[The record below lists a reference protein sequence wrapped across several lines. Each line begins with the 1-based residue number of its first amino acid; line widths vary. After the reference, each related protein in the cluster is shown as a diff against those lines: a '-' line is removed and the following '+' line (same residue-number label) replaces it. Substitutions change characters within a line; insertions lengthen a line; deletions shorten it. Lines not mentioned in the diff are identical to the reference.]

1 MKKFLI
7 AIAALVFVSSSSFAE
22 RYVMVT
28 HGEGKDPFW
37 PVVQKGGEDAARAI
51 GADFEYIYN
60 PSADMADMA
69 SSIQAAAATQP
80 DGMVISLPDPDALGP
95 AIKAAVAAGVPVITM
110 NSGLESSASL
120 GALMHV
126 GQPEYLAGQSAG
138 ARAKAEG
145 ATKALCMIQEA
156 YNTALVDRCEG
167 YGESVPMEF
176 TDTTSDPATIQ
187 TRATAALQANPD
199 VDAILS
205 VGPHVCSAVAL
216 ALDDLGMSVHHSCF
230 DLSPD
235 VMDLINAGKVAFTID
250 QQQRL
255 QGYMPIIVL
264 HLYNNGA
271 GLLPGANIPSGP
283 GFVDKSNASSVAA
296 LAGIVVVPLYFN
308 PTTAALHEAFPTA
321 YYAEPV
327 LWAGFAAGLLQT
339 LLQVIFWDKMGFR
352 TIKDGALNGIWL
364 GAILGGIQN
373 LNEASQYA
381 VFNATG
387 QAFITVLIYI
397 IFTAVSGGAI
407 AWAFARGEKS
417 EK

>member
-1 MKKFLI
+1 MKKFILTFA
-7 AIAALVFVSSSSFAE
+7 AIVFVTSSAFAE

-28 HGEGKDPFW
+28 HGEGNDPFW
-37 PVVQKGGEDAARAI
+37 PVVQKGGEDAAAAI

-80 DGMVISLPDPDALGP
+80 DGMVISLPDPDALGA

-110 NSGLESSASL
+110 NSGLESSAGL

-167 YGESVPMEF
+167 YGEAVPMEF

-187 TRATAALQANPD
+187 TRATAALQSNPD
-199 VDAILS
+199 VDAVLS
-205 VGPHVCSAVAL
+205 VGPHVCDAVAK
-216 ALDDLGMSVHHSCF
+216 ALDDLGMTVHHSCF
-230 DLSPD
+230 DLSPA

-255 QGYMPIIVL
+255 QGYLPIIVL

-296 LAGIVVVPLYFN
+296 LAGI
-308 PTTAALHEAFPTA
+308 
-321 YYAEPV
+321 
-327 LWAGFAAGLLQT
+327 
-339 LLQVIFWDKMGFR
+339 DR
-352 TIKDGALNGIWL
+352 
-364 GAILGGIQN
+364 
-373 LNEASQYA
+373 
-381 VFNATG
+381 
-387 QAFITVLIYI
+387 
-397 IFTAVSGGAI
+397 
-407 AWAFARGEKS
+407 
-417 EK
+417 

>member
-7 AIAALVFVSSSSFAE
+7 AIAALVFVTSSAFAE

-28 HGEGKDPFW
+28 HGEGNDPFW

-69 SSIQAAAATQP
+69 SSIQAAAATSP
-80 DGMVISLPDPDALGP
+80 DGMVISLPDPDSLGP

-167 YGESVPMEF
+167 YGEAVPMEF

-205 VGPHVCSAVAL
+205 VGPHVCDAVSK
-216 ALDDLGMSVHHSCF
+216 ALDDLGMTVHHSCF
-230 DLSPD
+230 DLSPA

-255 QGYMPIIVL
+255 QGYVPIIVL
-264 HLYNNGA
+264 HLYNTGA

-296 LAGIVVVPLYFN
+296 LAGI
-308 PTTAALHEAFPTA
+308 
-321 YYAEPV
+321 
-327 LWAGFAAGLLQT
+327 
-339 LLQVIFWDKMGFR
+339 DR
-352 TIKDGALNGIWL
+352 
-364 GAILGGIQN
+364 
-373 LNEASQYA
+373 
-381 VFNATG
+381 
-387 QAFITVLIYI
+387 
-397 IFTAVSGGAI
+397 
-407 AWAFARGEKS
+407 
-417 EK
+417 

>member
-1 MKKFLI
+1 MKKFLTTLF
-7 AIAALVFVSSSSFAE
+7 AIMFVAGVVSAE

-28 HGEGKDPFW
+28 HGEGNDPFW

-69 SSIQAAAATQP
+69 SSIQAAAATSP
-80 DGMVISLPDPDALGP
+80 DGMVISLPDPDSLGP

-205 VGPHVCSAVAL
+205 VGPHVCDAVSK
-216 ALDDLGMSVHHSCF
+216 ALDDLGMTVHHSCF
-230 DLSPD
+230 DLSPA

-255 QGYMPIIVL
+255 QGYLPIIVL

-283 GFVDKSNASSVAA
+283 GFVDKSNATSVAA
-296 LAGIVVVPLYFN
+296 LAGI
-308 PTTAALHEAFPTA
+308 
-321 YYAEPV
+321 
-327 LWAGFAAGLLQT
+327 
-339 LLQVIFWDKMGFR
+339 DR
-352 TIKDGALNGIWL
+352 
-364 GAILGGIQN
+364 
-373 LNEASQYA
+373 
-381 VFNATG
+381 
-387 QAFITVLIYI
+387 
-397 IFTAVSGGAI
+397 
-407 AWAFARGEKS
+407 
-417 EK
+417 

>member
-1 MKKFLI
+1 MTLI
-7 AIAALVFVSSSSFAE
+7 AVVFATSAAFAE

-28 HGEGKDPFW
+28 HGEGNDPFW

-69 SSIQAAAATQP
+69 SSIQAAAATSP
-80 DGMVISLPDPDALGP
+80 DGMVISLPDPDSLGP

-167 YGESVPMEF
+167 YGEAVPMEF

-187 TRATAALQANPD
+187 TRATAALQANTD
-199 VDAILS
+199 VDAVLS
-205 VGPHVCSAVAL
+205 VGPHVCDAVSK
-216 ALDDLGMSVHHSCF
+216 ALDDLGMTVHHSCF
-230 DLSPD
+230 DLSPA

-264 HLYNNGA
+264 HLYNNSA

-283 GFVDKSNASSVAA
+283 GFVDKSNATSVAA
-296 LAGIVVVPLYFN
+296 LAGI
-308 PTTAALHEAFPTA
+308 
-321 YYAEPV
+321 
-327 LWAGFAAGLLQT
+327 
-339 LLQVIFWDKMGFR
+339 DR
-352 TIKDGALNGIWL
+352 
-364 GAILGGIQN
+364 
-373 LNEASQYA
+373 
-381 VFNATG
+381 
-387 QAFITVLIYI
+387 
-397 IFTAVSGGAI
+397 
-407 AWAFARGEKS
+407 
-417 EK
+417 

>member
-1 MKKFLI
+1 MKKFLFTLFTI
-7 AIAALVFVSSSSFAE
+7 MFVAGVVSAE

-28 HGEGKDPFW
+28 HGEGNDPFW

-95 AIKAAVAAGVPVITM
+95 AIKAAVASGVPVITM

-126 GQPEYLAGQSAG
+126 GQPEFLAGQSAG

-167 YGESVPMEF
+167 YGEAVPMEF

-187 TRATAALQANPD
+187 TRATAALQSNPD
-199 VDAILS
+199 VDAVLS
-205 VGPHVCSAVAL
+205 VGPHVCDAVSK
-216 ALDDLGMSVHHSCF
+216 ALDDLGMTVHHSCF
-230 DLSPD
+230 DLSPA
-235 VMDLINAGKVAFTID
+235 VMDLINAGKVSFTID

-296 LAGIVVVPLYFN
+296 LAGI
-308 PTTAALHEAFPTA
+308 
-321 YYAEPV
+321 
-327 LWAGFAAGLLQT
+327 
-339 LLQVIFWDKMGFR
+339 DR
-352 TIKDGALNGIWL
+352 
-364 GAILGGIQN
+364 
-373 LNEASQYA
+373 
-381 VFNATG
+381 
-387 QAFITVLIYI
+387 
-397 IFTAVSGGAI
+397 
-407 AWAFARGEKS
+407 
-417 EK
+417 

>member
-1 MKKFLI
+1 MRNFLMTLI
-7 AIAALVFVSSSSFAE
+7 AVVFATSAAFAE

-28 HGEGKDPFW
+28 HGEGNDPFW

-69 SSIQAAAATQP
+69 SSIQAAAATSP

-205 VGPHVCSAVAL
+205 VGPHVCDAVSK
-216 ALDDLGMSVHHSCF
+216 ALDDLGMTVHHSCF
-230 DLSPD
+230 DLSPA

-255 QGYMPIIVL
+255 QGYVPIIVL
-264 HLYNNGA
+264 HLYNTGA

-296 LAGIVVVPLYFN
+296 LAGI
-308 PTTAALHEAFPTA
+308 
-321 YYAEPV
+321 
-327 LWAGFAAGLLQT
+327 
-339 LLQVIFWDKMGFR
+339 DR
-352 TIKDGALNGIWL
+352 
-364 GAILGGIQN
+364 
-373 LNEASQYA
+373 
-381 VFNATG
+381 
-387 QAFITVLIYI
+387 
-397 IFTAVSGGAI
+397 
-407 AWAFARGEKS
+407 
-417 EK
+417 

>member
-1 MKKFLI
+1 MKKIILTFV
-7 AIAALVFVSSSSFAE
+7 AIVFAASAAFAE

-28 HGEGKDPFW
+28 HGEGNDPFW

-69 SSIQAAAATQP
+69 SSIQAAAATSP
-80 DGMVISLPDPDALGP
+80 DGMVISLPDPDSLGA

-205 VGPHVCSAVAL
+205 VGPHVCDAVSK
-216 ALDDLGMSVHHSCF
+216 ALDDLGMTVHHSCF
-230 DLSPD
+230 DLSPA

-255 QGYMPIIVL
+255 QGYLPIIVL

-283 GFVDKSNASSVAA
+283 GFVDKSNATSVAA
-296 LAGIVVVPLYFN
+296 LAGI
-308 PTTAALHEAFPTA
+308 
-321 YYAEPV
+321 
-327 LWAGFAAGLLQT
+327 
-339 LLQVIFWDKMGFR
+339 DR
-352 TIKDGALNGIWL
+352 
-364 GAILGGIQN
+364 
-373 LNEASQYA
+373 
-381 VFNATG
+381 
-387 QAFITVLIYI
+387 
-397 IFTAVSGGAI
+397 
-407 AWAFARGEKS
+407 
-417 EK
+417 

>member
-1 MKKFLI
+1 LTLI
-7 AIAALVFVSSSSFAE
+7 AIVFATSTAFAE

-28 HGEGKDPFW
+28 HGEGNDPFW

-69 SSIQAAAATQP
+69 SSIQAAAATSP
-80 DGMVISLPDPDALGP
+80 DGMVISLPDPDSLGA

-205 VGPHVCSAVAL
+205 VGPHVCDAVSK
-216 ALDDLGMSVHHSCF
+216 ALDDLGMTVHHSCF
-230 DLSPD
+230 DLSPA

-255 QGYMPIIVL
+255 QGYLPIIVL

-283 GFVDKSNASSVAA
+283 GFVDKSNATSVAA
-296 LAGIVVVPLYFN
+296 LAGI
-308 PTTAALHEAFPTA
+308 
-321 YYAEPV
+321 
-327 LWAGFAAGLLQT
+327 
-339 LLQVIFWDKMGFR
+339 DR
-352 TIKDGALNGIWL
+352 
-364 GAILGGIQN
+364 
-373 LNEASQYA
+373 
-381 VFNATG
+381 
-387 QAFITVLIYI
+387 
-397 IFTAVSGGAI
+397 
-407 AWAFARGEKS
+407 
-417 EK
+417 

>member
-1 MKKFLI
+1 MKNFFMTLI
-7 AIAALVFVSSSSFAE
+7 AVVFATSAAFAE

-28 HGEGKDPFW
+28 HGEGNDPFW

-69 SSIQAAAATQP
+69 SSIQAAAATSP
-80 DGMVISLPDPDALGP
+80 DGMVISLPDPDSLGP
-95 AIKAAVAAGVPVITM
+95 AIKAAVAAGVPGVTM
-110 NSGLESSASL
+110 HSGLESSASL

-145 ATKALCMIQEA
+145 ATKGLCMIQEA

-167 YGESVPMEF
+167 YGEAVPMEF

-187 TRATAALQANPD
+187 TRATAALQANSD
-199 VDAILS
+199 VDAVLS
-205 VGPHVCSAVAL
+205 VGPHVCDAVSK
-216 ALDDLGMSVHHSCF
+216 ALDDLGMTVHHSCF
-230 DLSPD
+230 DLSPA

-264 HLYNNGA
+264 HLYNNSA

-283 GFVDKSNASSVAA
+283 GFVDKSNATSVAA
-296 LAGIVVVPLYFN
+296 LAGI
-308 PTTAALHEAFPTA
+308 
-321 YYAEPV
+321 
-327 LWAGFAAGLLQT
+327 
-339 LLQVIFWDKMGFR
+339 DR
-352 TIKDGALNGIWL
+352 
-364 GAILGGIQN
+364 
-373 LNEASQYA
+373 
-381 VFNATG
+381 
-387 QAFITVLIYI
+387 
-397 IFTAVSGGAI
+397 
-407 AWAFARGEKS
+407 
-417 EK
+417 

>member
-7 AIAALVFVSSSSFAE
+7 TIAALVFVTSSAFAE
-22 RYVMVT
+22 RYIMIT

-80 DGMVISLPDPDALGP
+80 DGMVISLPDPDALGA

-110 NSGLESSASL
+110 NSGLESSAGL

-167 YGESVPMEF
+167 YGEAVPMEF

-187 TRATAALQANPD
+187 TRATAALQSNPD
-199 VDAILS
+199 VDAVLS
-205 VGPHVCSAVAL
+205 VGPHVCDAVAK
-216 ALDDLGMSVHHSCF
+216 ALDDLGMTVHHSCF
-230 DLSPD
+230 DLSPA

-255 QGYMPIIVL
+255 QGYLPIIVL

-296 LAGIVVVPLYFN
+296 LAGI
-308 PTTAALHEAFPTA
+308 
-321 YYAEPV
+321 
-327 LWAGFAAGLLQT
+327 
-339 LLQVIFWDKMGFR
+339 DR
-352 TIKDGALNGIWL
+352 
-364 GAILGGIQN
+364 
-373 LNEASQYA
+373 
-381 VFNATG
+381 
-387 QAFITVLIYI
+387 
-397 IFTAVSGGAI
+397 
-407 AWAFARGEKS
+407 
-417 EK
+417 

>member
-1 MKKFLI
+1 MKKILLTFA
-7 AIAALVFVSSSSFAE
+7 AIVFVTSSAFAE

-28 HGEGKDPFW
+28 HGEGNDPFW

-69 SSIQAAAATQP
+69 SSIQAAAATSP
-80 DGMVISLPDPDALGP
+80 DGMVISLPDPDSLGP

-167 YGESVPMEF
+167 YGEAVPMQF

-187 TRATAALQANPD
+187 TRATAALQANSD
-199 VDAILS
+199 VDAVLS
-205 VGPHVCSAVAL
+205 VGPHVCDAVSK
-216 ALDDLGMSVHHSCF
+216 ALDDLGMTVHHSCF
-230 DLSPD
+230 DLSPA

-296 LAGIVVVPLYFN
+296 LAGI
-308 PTTAALHEAFPTA
+308 
-321 YYAEPV
+321 
-327 LWAGFAAGLLQT
+327 
-339 LLQVIFWDKMGFR
+339 DR
-352 TIKDGALNGIWL
+352 
-364 GAILGGIQN
+364 
-373 LNEASQYA
+373 
-381 VFNATG
+381 
-387 QAFITVLIYI
+387 
-397 IFTAVSGGAI
+397 
-407 AWAFARGEKS
+407 
-417 EK
+417 

>member
-1 MKKFLI
+1 MKKILLTFV
-7 AIAALVFVSSSSFAE
+7 AIVFVTSSAFAE

-28 HGEGKDPFW
+28 HGEGNDPFW

-69 SSIQAAAATQP
+69 SSIQAAAATSP
-80 DGMVISLPDPDALGP
+80 DGMVISLPDPDSLGA

-167 YGESVPMEF
+167 YGEAVPMEF

-205 VGPHVCSAVAL
+205 VGPHVCDAVSK
-216 ALDDLGMSVHHSCF
+216 ALDDLGMTVHHSCF
-230 DLSPD
+230 DLSPA

-255 QGYMPIIVL
+255 QGYVPIIVL
-264 HLYNNGA
+264 HLYNTGA

-296 LAGIVVVPLYFN
+296 LAGI
-308 PTTAALHEAFPTA
+308 
-321 YYAEPV
+321 
-327 LWAGFAAGLLQT
+327 
-339 LLQVIFWDKMGFR
+339 DR
-352 TIKDGALNGIWL
+352 
-364 GAILGGIQN
+364 
-373 LNEASQYA
+373 
-381 VFNATG
+381 
-387 QAFITVLIYI
+387 
-397 IFTAVSGGAI
+397 
-407 AWAFARGEKS
+407 
-417 EK
+417 

>member
-1 MKKFLI
+1 MTLI
-7 AIAALVFVSSSSFAE
+7 AVVFATSAAFAE

-28 HGEGKDPFW
+28 HGEGNDPFW

-69 SSIQAAAATQP
+69 SSIQAAAATSP
-80 DGMVISLPDPDALGP
+80 DGMVISLPDPDSLGA

-205 VGPHVCSAVAL
+205 VGPHVCDAVSK
-216 ALDDLGMSVHHSCF
+216 ALDDLGMTVHHSCF
-230 DLSPD
+230 DLSPA

-255 QGYMPIIVL
+255 QGYLPIIVL

-283 GFVDKSNASSVAA
+283 GFVDKSNATSVAA
-296 LAGIVVVPLYFN
+296 LAGI
-308 PTTAALHEAFPTA
+308 
-321 YYAEPV
+321 
-327 LWAGFAAGLLQT
+327 
-339 LLQVIFWDKMGFR
+339 DR
-352 TIKDGALNGIWL
+352 
-364 GAILGGIQN
+364 
-373 LNEASQYA
+373 
-381 VFNATG
+381 
-387 QAFITVLIYI
+387 
-397 IFTAVSGGAI
+397 
-407 AWAFARGEKS
+407 
-417 EK
+417 

>member
-1 MKKFLI
+1 MKKILLTFA
-7 AIAALVFVSSSSFAE
+7 AIVFVTSSAFAE

-28 HGEGKDPFW
+28 HGEGNDPFW

-69 SSIQAAAATQP
+69 SSIQAAAATSP
-80 DGMVISLPDPDALGP
+80 DGMVISLPDPDSLGP

-167 YGESVPMEF
+167 YGEAVPMEF

-187 TRATAALQANPD
+187 TRATAALQSNPD
-199 VDAILS
+199 VDAVLS
-205 VGPHVCSAVAL
+205 VGPHVCDAVSK
-216 ALDDLGMSVHHSCF
+216 ALDDLGMTVHHSCF
-230 DLSPD
+230 DLSPA

-296 LAGIVVVPLYFN
+296 LAGI
-308 PTTAALHEAFPTA
+308 
-321 YYAEPV
+321 
-327 LWAGFAAGLLQT
+327 
-339 LLQVIFWDKMGFR
+339 DR
-352 TIKDGALNGIWL
+352 
-364 GAILGGIQN
+364 
-373 LNEASQYA
+373 
-381 VFNATG
+381 
-387 QAFITVLIYI
+387 
-397 IFTAVSGGAI
+397 
-407 AWAFARGEKS
+407 
-417 EK
+417 

>member
-1 MKKFLI
+1 MKRIILTLV
-7 AIAALVFVSSSSFAE
+7 AIVFATSTAFAE

-28 HGEGKDPFW
+28 HGEGNDPFW

-69 SSIQAAAATQP
+69 SSIQAAAATSP
-80 DGMVISLPDPDALGP
+80 DGMVISLPDPDSLGP

-205 VGPHVCSAVAL
+205 VGPHVCDAVSK
-216 ALDDLGMSVHHSCF
+216 ALDDLGMTVHHSCF
-230 DLSPD
+230 DLSPA

-255 QGYMPIIVL
+255 QGYLPIIVL

-296 LAGIVVVPLYFN
+296 LAGI
-308 PTTAALHEAFPTA
+308 
-321 YYAEPV
+321 
-327 LWAGFAAGLLQT
+327 
-339 LLQVIFWDKMGFR
+339 DR
-352 TIKDGALNGIWL
+352 
-364 GAILGGIQN
+364 
-373 LNEASQYA
+373 
-381 VFNATG
+381 
-387 QAFITVLIYI
+387 
-397 IFTAVSGGAI
+397 
-407 AWAFARGEKS
+407 
-417 EK
+417 

>member
-7 AIAALVFVSSSSFAE
+7 TLFSIMFVAGVVSAE

-28 HGEGKDPFW
+28 HGEGNDPFW

-69 SSIQAAAATQP
+69 SSIQAAAATSP
-80 DGMVISLPDPDALGP
+80 DGLVISLPDPDSLGP
-95 AIKAAVAAGVPVITM
+95 AIKAAVASGVPVITM

-126 GQPEYLAGQSAG
+126 GQPEFLAGQSAG

-167 YGESVPMEF
+167 YGEAVPMEF

-187 TRATAALQANPD
+187 TRATAALQSNPD
-199 VDAILS
+199 VDAVLS
-205 VGPHVCSAVAL
+205 VGPHVCDAVSK
-216 ALDDLGMSVHHSCF
+216 ALDDLGKTVHHSCF
-230 DLSPD
+230 DLSPA
-235 VMDLINAGKVAFTID
+235 VMDLINAGKVSFTID

-296 LAGIVVVPLYFN
+296 LAGI
-308 PTTAALHEAFPTA
+308 
-321 YYAEPV
+321 
-327 LWAGFAAGLLQT
+327 
-339 LLQVIFWDKMGFR
+339 DR
-352 TIKDGALNGIWL
+352 
-364 GAILGGIQN
+364 
-373 LNEASQYA
+373 
-381 VFNATG
+381 
-387 QAFITVLIYI
+387 
-397 IFTAVSGGAI
+397 
-407 AWAFARGEKS
+407 
-417 EK
+417 

>member
-7 AIAALVFVSSSSFAE
+7 AIAALVLVTSSAFAE

-28 HGEGKDPFW
+28 HGEGNDPFW

-69 SSIQAAAATQP
+69 SSIQAAAATSP
-80 DGMVISLPDPDALGP
+80 DGMVISLPDPDSLGA

-205 VGPHVCSAVAL
+205 VGPHVCDAVSK
-216 ALDDLGMSVHHSCF
+216 ALDDLGMTVHHSCF
-230 DLSPD
+230 DLSPA

-255 QGYMPIIVL
+255 QGYLPIIVL

-283 GFVDKSNASSVAA
+283 GFVDKSNATSVAA
-296 LAGIVVVPLYFN
+296 LAGI
-308 PTTAALHEAFPTA
+308 
-321 YYAEPV
+321 
-327 LWAGFAAGLLQT
+327 
-339 LLQVIFWDKMGFR
+339 DR
-352 TIKDGALNGIWL
+352 
-364 GAILGGIQN
+364 
-373 LNEASQYA
+373 
-381 VFNATG
+381 
-387 QAFITVLIYI
+387 
-397 IFTAVSGGAI
+397 
-407 AWAFARGEKS
+407 
-417 EK
+417 

>member
-1 MKKFLI
+1 MKKFLLTI
-7 AIAALVFVSSSSFAE
+7 TALVFVTSSAFAE

-110 NSGLESSASL
+110 NSGLENSAAL

-199 VDAILS
+199 VDAVLS
-205 VGPHVCSAVAL
+205 VGPHVCDGVAK
-216 ALDDLGMSVHHSCF
+216 AMDDLGLSHHHACF
-230 DLSPD
+230 DLSPE
-235 VMDLINAGKVAFTID
+235 VMDLINAGKVSFTID

-264 HLYNNGA
+264 HLYNNSA

-283 GFVDKSNASSVAA
+283 GFVDKSNATSVAA
-296 LAGIVVVPLYFN
+296 LAGI
-308 PTTAALHEAFPTA
+308 
-321 YYAEPV
+321 
-327 LWAGFAAGLLQT
+327 
-339 LLQVIFWDKMGFR
+339 DR
-352 TIKDGALNGIWL
+352 
-364 GAILGGIQN
+364 
-373 LNEASQYA
+373 
-381 VFNATG
+381 
-387 QAFITVLIYI
+387 
-397 IFTAVSGGAI
+397 
-407 AWAFARGEKS
+407 
-417 EK
+417 

>member
-1 MKKFLI
+1 MRNFLMTLI
-7 AIAALVFVSSSSFAE
+7 AVVFATSAAFAE

-28 HGEGKDPFW
+28 HGEGNDPFW

-69 SSIQAAAATQP
+69 SSIQAAAATSP
-80 DGMVISLPDPDALGP
+80 DGMVISLPDPDSLGP

-167 YGESVPMEF
+167 YGEAVPMEF

-205 VGPHVCSAVAL
+205 VGPHVCDAVSK
-216 ALDDLGMSVHHSCF
+216 ALDDLGMTVHHSCF
-230 DLSPD
+230 DLSPA

-296 LAGIVVVPLYFN
+296 LAGI
-308 PTTAALHEAFPTA
+308 
-321 YYAEPV
+321 
-327 LWAGFAAGLLQT
+327 
-339 LLQVIFWDKMGFR
+339 DR
-352 TIKDGALNGIWL
+352 
-364 GAILGGIQN
+364 
-373 LNEASQYA
+373 
-381 VFNATG
+381 
-387 QAFITVLIYI
+387 
-397 IFTAVSGGAI
+397 
-407 AWAFARGEKS
+407 
-417 EK
+417 

>member
-1 MKKFLI
+1 MTI
-7 AIAALVFVSSSSFAE
+7 VAIVFATSAAFAE

-60 PSADMADMA
+60 PSADMSDMA

-95 AIKAAVAAGVPVITM
+95 AIQAAVAAGVPVITM
-110 NSGLESSASL
+110 NSGLENSAAL

-138 ARAKAEG
+138 ARAASEG
-145 ATKALCMIQEA
+145 ASNALCMIQEQ
-156 YNTALVDRCEG
+156 YNTALSDRCNG
-167 YGESVPMEF
+167 YGEAVPVKF
-176 TDTTSDPATIQ
+176 IDTTSDPATIE
-187 TRATAALQANPD
+187 TRATAALQANSD
-199 VDAILS
+199 IDAILS
-205 VGPHVCSAVAL
+205 VGPHVCVAVDKAVA
-216 ALDDLGMSVHHSCF
+216 ALGMTVHHSCF
-230 DLSPD
+230 DLSPE
-235 VMDLINAGKVAFTID
+235 VMDLINADRVSFTID

-296 LAGIVVVPLYFN
+296 LAGI
-308 PTTAALHEAFPTA
+308 
-321 YYAEPV
+321 
-327 LWAGFAAGLLQT
+327 
-339 LLQVIFWDKMGFR
+339 DR
-352 TIKDGALNGIWL
+352 
-364 GAILGGIQN
+364 
-373 LNEASQYA
+373 
-381 VFNATG
+381 
-387 QAFITVLIYI
+387 
-397 IFTAVSGGAI
+397 
-407 AWAFARGEKS
+407 
-417 EK
+417 

>member
-1 MKKFLI
+1 MKKFLLT
-7 AIAALVFVSSSSFAE
+7 IAAIVIVTSSAFAE

-28 HGEGKDPFW
+28 HGEGNDPFW
-37 PVVQKGGEDAARAI
+37 PVVQKGGEDAAAAI

-80 DGMVISLPDPDALGP
+80 DGMVVSLPDPDALGA

-167 YGESVPMEF
+167 YGEAVPMEF

-187 TRATAALQANPD
+187 TRATAALQSNPD
-199 VDAILS
+199 VDAVLS
-205 VGPHVCSAVAL
+205 VGPHVCDAVAK
-216 ALDDLGMSVHHSCF
+216 ALDDLGMTVHHSCF
-230 DLSPD
+230 DLSPA

-255 QGYMPIIVL
+255 QGYLPIIVL

-296 LAGIVVVPLYFN
+296 LAGI
-308 PTTAALHEAFPTA
+308 
-321 YYAEPV
+321 
-327 LWAGFAAGLLQT
+327 
-339 LLQVIFWDKMGFR
+339 DR
-352 TIKDGALNGIWL
+352 
-364 GAILGGIQN
+364 
-373 LNEASQYA
+373 
-381 VFNATG
+381 
-387 QAFITVLIYI
+387 
-397 IFTAVSGGAI
+397 
-407 AWAFARGEKS
+407 
-417 EK
+417 

>member
-1 MKKFLI
+1 MKKILLTFA
-7 AIAALVFVSSSSFAE
+7 AIVFVTSSAFAE

-28 HGEGKDPFW
+28 HGEGNDPFW

-69 SSIQAAAATQP
+69 SSIQAAAATSP

-110 NSGLESSASL
+110 NSGLETSASL

-205 VGPHVCSAVAL
+205 VGPHVCDAVSK
-216 ALDDLGMSVHHSCF
+216 ALDDLGMTVHHSCF
-230 DLSPD
+230 DLSPA
-235 VMDLINAGKVAFTID
+235 VMDLINSGKVAFTID

-255 QGYMPIIVL
+255 QGYLPIIVL

-283 GFVDKSNASSVAA
+283 GFVDKSNATSVAA
-296 LAGIVVVPLYFN
+296 LAGI
-308 PTTAALHEAFPTA
+308 
-321 YYAEPV
+321 
-327 LWAGFAAGLLQT
+327 
-339 LLQVIFWDKMGFR
+339 DR
-352 TIKDGALNGIWL
+352 
-364 GAILGGIQN
+364 
-373 LNEASQYA
+373 
-381 VFNATG
+381 
-387 QAFITVLIYI
+387 
-397 IFTAVSGGAI
+397 
-407 AWAFARGEKS
+407 
-417 EK
+417 